1 MSEPAEPR
9 ALVKAAALALDYAA
23 MADESVKGK
32 HLDAAGLFL
41 RSALERVD
49 DLRMGPVRPPFPPEA
64 MEAG

>member
-23 MADESVKGK
+23 MADESVKRR
-32 HLDAAGLFL
+32 HLDIAGTFLAA
-41 RSALERVD
+41 ALARVD
-49 DLRMGPVRPPFPPEA
+49 EQRMGPVRPPFPPEA